1 MAHSCSQTHC
11 PGLFYAGHPKEKDT
25 KADQRDLETTIL
37 KDLKIGSLTMETVLR
52 VAADRTRLS
61 GLKHQTDRASLRAK
75 VFSVCS
81 LFLGSVPDMESLNG

>member
-37 KDLKIGSLTMETVLR
+37 KDLKISSLTMETVLR

-61 GLKHQTDRASLRAK
+61 GLKHQTEHLCEPRF
-75 VFSVCS
+75 FSVCS
-81 LFLGSVPDMESLNG
+81 LFLGSVADMESLNG